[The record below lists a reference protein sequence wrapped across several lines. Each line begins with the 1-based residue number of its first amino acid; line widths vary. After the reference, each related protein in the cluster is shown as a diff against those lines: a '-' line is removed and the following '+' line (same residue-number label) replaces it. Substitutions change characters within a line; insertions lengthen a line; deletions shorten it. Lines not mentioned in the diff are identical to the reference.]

1 MGYPSEWEAAMNK
14 SPAWVAILG
23 IILPIAAL
31 GLCSWAMESAKNRG
45 RELPG
50 GKDPA
55 LSGGPTWASGTPPT
69 K

>member
-1 MGYPSEWEAAMNK
+1 MVPRMSK
-14 SPAWVAILG
+14 SPAWVTILG
-23 IILPIAAL
+23 MVLPIAAL

-55 LSGGPTWASGTPPT
+55 APAPGLTPEAPPA
-69 K
+69 

>member
-1 MGYPSEWEAAMNK
+1 MVSVMNK

-23 IILPIAAL
+23 IVLPIAAL

-50 GKDPA
+50 GKEPA
-55 LSGGPTWASGTPPT
+55 PSSALGGAPTWATGTPPT
-69 K
+69 P